1 MSSVRSASSREIFGP
16 RVQHGWSAESRDTD
30 RLPAVSGAEIGDL
43 LDLLPD
49 VGDGYEAP
57 PSIGAL
63 SRTPPPA
70 KDP

>member
-1 MSSVRSASSREIFGP
+1 MSSVQSGSASEIFGP
-16 RVQHGWSAESRDTD
+16 RVQQECSAESRDTD
-30 RLPAVSGAEIGDL
+30 RLPAVTRAEIGDL

-49 VGDGYEAP
+49 VGDAYEAP

-63 SRTPPPA
+63 SRTPPPT